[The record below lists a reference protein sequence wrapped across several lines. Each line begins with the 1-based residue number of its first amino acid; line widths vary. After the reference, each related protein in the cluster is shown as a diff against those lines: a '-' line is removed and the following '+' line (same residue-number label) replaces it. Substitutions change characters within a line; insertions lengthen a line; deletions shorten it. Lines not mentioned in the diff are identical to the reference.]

1 MTIAALRRIQDE
13 AELTDDMLFENIE
26 HLLSSCMADVIAA
39 RLGMTMEA
47 IEKRCYRAGRLELA
61 APFNNVVK
69 RRLRLE
75 ASIVKQAHQ
84 GHVDLWE
91 QVSVQIT
98 GDRSAGV
105 PQTPGDRQNWL
116 TAG

>member
-26 HLLSSCMADVIAA
+26 HLLSSCMADVIAV

-69 RRLRLE
+69 RRLRLLKL
-75 ASIVKQAHQ
+75 SSRSGPSRRSYPGPPGVGDAHN
-84 GHVDLWE
+84 GRW
-91 QVSVQIT
+91 
-98 GDRSAGV
+98 
-105 PQTPGDRQNWL
+105 WC
-116 TAG
+116 

>member
-26 HLLSSCMADVIAA
+26 HLLSSCTADVIAA

-47 IEKRCYRAGRLELA
+47 IEKRCWRARRLELA
-61 APFNNVVK
+61 APFMRAVEFQ
-69 RRLRLE
+69 RRLE
-75 ASIVKQAHQ
+75 ARVIKQAHQ

-105 PQTPGDRQNWL
+105 SQAPRDRQNRL
-116 TAG
+116 AAG